1 MQSDVSVLKRYI
13 LFNVAYL
20 SMSDE
25 HESLKN
31 SLVGTVKEGFCSFQH
46 KYHRRI
52 DPPVVVLFFL
62 VNPNS
67 VVNKHTVKIA
77 TYCNFLLA
85 TTIDNVVKNCE

>member
-31 SLVGTVKEGFCSFQH
+31 SLVVTVKEGFCSFQH

-52 DPPVVVLFFL
+52 DPHSCRALF
-62 VNPNS
+62 PSEPYS
-67 VVNKHTVKIA
+67 VVNKHTIKIA
-77 TYCNFLLA
+77 TYVLQLSSSNNES
-85 TTIDNVVKNCE
+85 TTL